1 MKNKGLVAAIVV
13 LALAVGILAY
23 INAAGVSELDEAA
36 LVLKIDGEEVAVF
49 SLKEITDL
57 GGEQFSAVLR
67 ASGKTPQENIYTG
80 LPLIDV
86 LEAMYPGA
94 VREGAQV
101 SVQAID
107 GYAVAY
113 SSEDLRRPGHIY
125 LVWQKD
131 GAGLGSKGENGLGPL
146 LVIPRLDE
154 FGQYWC
160 KFVVL
165 VDVR

>member
-1 MKNKGLVAAIVV
+1 MKNKGLIAVV
-13 LALAVGILAY
+13 ITLVLAVGVLAY
-23 INAAGVSELDEAA
+23 INATGVGKLAEAA
-36 LVLKIDGEEVAVF
+36 LVLKIDGEEVASF
-49 SLKEITDL
+49 SLEEIREL

-67 ASGKTPQENIYTG
+67 SSGKKPQENTYTG

-94 VREGAQV
+94 VTEEAQV

-113 SSEDLRRPGHIY
+113 SGKDLQRPGHIY
-125 LVWQKD
+125 LVWLKD
-131 GAGLGSKGENGLGPL
+131 GVELGTKSENGLGPL